1 MKFKI
6 LRAYEQHDEKLFF
19 IGYLALTAIVS
30 FLFSDLLIDAWEASQ
45 AIKPLTRLGI
55 LAGFSQYLIPLFI
68 FGIFVGALLLMT
80 VDSKK
85 RWSALILSIGFGIV
99 IYSLI
104 TAGQILPSDFNNPRY
119 FAWIGGGALFSI
131 VIGGGLELIRLRSL
145 SPNEFRRA
153 PKLVYY
159 FTLVIATFAIAEIHF
174 VYPEFLSVTS
184 QNLIIQPVSPS
195 VEVNTNGIVVNGLIA
210 IATIGTTRQFIN
222 YDADEEFFVLGPPAS
237 GKSLLMIGGYLQ
249 ALERDAD
256 KSIRRRESIDPS
268 QDLMELAENLDR
280 DNSEWIVEA
289 TGRGE
294 FRNLE
299 FNYVRGQLF
308 PKNVTIGSVDYA
320 GEHLRRIPDALAGDI
335 SDPSEELQLLTQG
348 IQQADTLILLVDIE
362 RFVNNEG
369 LGISEYFKILEEAG
383 DKGVVVVATKCDILA
398 DKFYEE
404 EEASPESKFGSFRQ
418 YVEDKLTQSEQF
430 RTLLRQ
436 TPDSE
441 IYPVYYKTEFNED
454 GDRVPIRDE
463 SGSVTTVGFEHLLER
478 LGK

>member
-19 IGYLALTAIVS
+19 IVYLALVVILS
-30 FLFSDLLIDAWEASQ
+30 SLFSGLLVDAWEASQ
-45 AIKPLTRLGI
+45 VIKPLTRLGI
-55 LAGFSQYLIPLFI
+55 LVGFSTYLIQLVI

-85 RWSALILSIGFGIV
+85 RWSALILWIGFGI
-99 IYSLI
+99 ISYSLI
-104 TAGQILPSDFNNPRY
+104 SAGQILPSSFSNPLY
-119 FAWIGGGALFSI
+119 LVWIGVGALFTI

-153 PKLVYY
+153 PKILFL
-159 FTLVIATFAIAEIHF
+159 FTFIIVLFAIAEIHLT
-174 VYPEFLSVTS
+174 YPEFLSVTPE
-184 QNLIIQPVSPS
+184 NLIIQQVTPS
-195 VEVNTNGIVVNGLIA
+195 VAINTDGIAVNGVIT
-210 IATIGTTRQFIN
+210 IATIATTRQFIN

-256 KSIRRRESIDPS
+256 KDIRRRESIDPS

-289 TGRGE
+289 TGRSE
-294 FRNLE
+294 FRDLE
-299 FNYVRGQLF
+299 FKYVRGRLF

-362 RFVNNEG
+362 RFANNEG
-369 LGISEYFKILEEAG
+369 FGISEYFKILEEAG

-404 EEASPESKFGSFRQ
+404 NEVSPESEFGMFRQ

-441 IYPVYYKTEFNED
+441 IYPVYYKTEFNEE

-463 SGSVTTVGFEHLLER
+463 GGSVTTVGFDYLLER